1 MLFEE
6 QKGLLVKILIYFSGK
21 IMIFSYIVEDF
32 NNFILIE
39 TDLSN
44 PKQNWAKILYNVGL
58 KNIEAVIDRSEP
70 LILIVGIKDIPTN
83 SKVFLF
89 IYIFNVY

>member
-6 QKGLLVKILIYFSGK
+6 QKGLLVKILIFFRKKYD
-21 IMIFSYIVEDF
+21 FSYIVEDF

-83 SKVFLF
+83 SKVFF
-89 IYIFNVY
+89 FY

>member
-1 MLFEE
+1 M
-6 QKGLLVKILIYFSGK
+6 KNYD
-21 IMIFSYIVEDF
+21 FSYIVEDY

-44 PKQNWAKILYNVGL
+44 SKQNWAKILYNVGL

-83 SKVFLF
+83 SKVICVLF
-89 IYIFNVY
+89 FSKN